1 MVDPHHP
8 AAIML
13 EALLW
18 GRTDRVIGGTNT
30 ELSARRVAVKPPQPQ
45 SGAPQAQGLASSGSV
60 PPVKHTN

>member
-1 MVDPHHP
+1 
-8 AAIML
+8 ML

-60 PPVKHTN
+60 PR